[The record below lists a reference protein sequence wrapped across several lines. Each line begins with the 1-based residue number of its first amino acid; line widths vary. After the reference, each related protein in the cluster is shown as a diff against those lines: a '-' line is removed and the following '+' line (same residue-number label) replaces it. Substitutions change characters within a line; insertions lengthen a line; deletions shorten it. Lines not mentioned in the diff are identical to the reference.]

1 MSEVQYLL
9 ICLIINSISSSNGL
23 GSKEISSIG
32 VSVVPNTTLS
42 CQGTANNTRPSSVL
56 GIIMASM
63 PGKNFASI
71 TK

>member
-1 MSEVQYLL
+1 M
-9 ICLIINSISSSNGL
+9 CLMINSISSSRGL
-23 GSKEISSIG
+23 GSNEISSMG
-32 VSVVPNTTLS
+32 VSVVPKTTLS
-42 CQGTANNTRPSSVL
+42 CQGTANRTRPSSVL